1 MELYQYLVNKYGYDE
16 PILTEQ
22 LKEELNLNPNTLRQY
37 IKRLS
42 DKGLLTKVQ
51 NGIYFI
57 PKKKPMFGSAV
68 LDTDLVIRKKF
79 LEDRDRIIGYKSGT
93 NFANALGLTSQTA
106 AVATIV
112 TNNASAAKREVN
124 IYKKRFIIRKS
135 RVSVNKSN
143 YKLLQVLDLLT
154 NYEQYSEKP
163 LEAVEENILAYLG
176 DVSMSVREVKEYL
189 SAYPTKTK
197 LRVYELG
204 LFDAIARRERVIH

>member
-1 MELYQYLVNKYGYDE
+1 
-16 PILTEQ
+16 
-22 LKEELNLNPNTLRQY
+22 
-37 IKRLS
+37 
-42 DKGLLTKVQ
+42 
-51 NGIYFI
+51 
-57 PKKKPMFGSAV
+57 MFGSAV

>member
-1 MELYQYLVNKYGYDE
+1 MELYQYLLDEYGYDE

-22 LKEELNLNPNTLRQY
+22 LKEKLKLNPSTLRQY
-37 IKRLS
+37 IKRLA
-42 DKGLLTKVQ
+42 DKGLLAKVQ

-68 LDTDLVIRKKF
+68 LDTDLVVRKKF
-79 LEDRDRIIGYKSGT
+79 IEDRDRIIGYKSGT

-112 TNNASAAKREVN
+112 TNNASAAKRDVSV
-124 IYKKRFIIRKS
+124 YKKRFIIRKP
-135 RVSVNKSN
+135 RANVNKSN
-143 YKLLQVLDLLT
+143 YKLLQVLDLLN

-163 LEAVEENILAYLG
+163 LEVAKEKILSYLEG
-176 DVSMSVREVKEYL
+176 VSLNEQEVKEYL
-189 SAYPTKTK
+189 DAYPIKTK

-204 LFDAIARRERVIH
+204 LLKSISRRERVV

>member
-1 MELYQYLVNKYGYDE
+1 MELYQYLLDEYGYDE

-22 LKEELNLNPNTLRQY
+22 LKEKLQLNPSTLRQY

-42 DKGLLTKVQ
+42 DKGLLAKVQ

-68 LDTDLVIRKKF
+68 LDTDQIVRKKF
-79 LEDRDRIIGYKSGT
+79 IEDRDRIIGYKSGT

-112 TNNASAAKREVN
+112 TNNASAAKREVSV
-124 IYKKRFIIRKS
+124 YKKRFIIRKS
-135 RVSVNKSN
+135 RANVNKSN
-143 YKLLQVLDLLT
+143 YKLLQVLDLLN

-163 LEAVEENILAYLG
+163 LEVAKEKILSYLEG
-176 DVSMSVREVKEYL
+176 VSLNEQEVKGYL
-189 SAYPTKTK
+189 DAYPIKTK

-204 LFDAIARRERVIH
+204 LLDAIARRERVV

>member
-1 MELYQYLVNKYGYDE
+1 MELYQYLLDEYGYDE

-22 LKEELNLNPNTLRQY
+22 LKEDLQLNPSTLRQY

-42 DKGLLTKVQ
+42 DKGLLAKVQ

-57 PKKKPMFGSAV
+57 PKKKPMFGSAM
-68 LDTDLVIRKKF
+68 LDTDQIVRKKF
-79 LEDRDRIIGYKSGT
+79 LENRDRIIGYKSGT

-124 IYKKRFIIRKS
+124 IYKKRFIIRKP
-135 RVSVNKSN
+135 RVNVNRSN
-143 YKLLQVLDLLT
+143 YKLLQVLDLLN

-163 LEAVEENILAYLG
+163 LEAAKEKVLTYLA
-176 DVSMSVREVKEYL
+176 DVSMNEREVKGYL
-189 SAYPTKTK
+189 NAYPIKTK

-204 LFDAIARRERVIH
+204 LFDAIARRERAVQ

>member
-1 MELYQYLVNKYGYDE
+1 MELYQYLLDEYGYDE

-22 LKEELNLNPNTLRQY
+22 LKEKLKLNPSTLRQY

-42 DKGLLTKVQ
+42 DKGMLAKVQ

-68 LDTDLVIRKKF
+68 LDTDLVVRKKF
-79 LEDRDRIIGYKSGT
+79 IEDRDRIIGYKSGT

-112 TNNASAAKREVN
+112 TNNASAAKREVSV
-124 IYKKRFIIRKS
+124 YKKRFIIRKP
-135 RVSVNKSN
+135 RANVNKSN
-143 YKLLQVLDLLT
+143 YKLLQVLDLLN

-163 LEAVEENILAYLG
+163 LEVAKEKILSYLEG
-176 DVSMSVREVKEYL
+176 VSLNEQEVKEYL
-189 SAYPTKTK
+189 DAYPIKTK

-204 LFDAIARRERVIH
+204 LLKSISRRERVV

>member
-1 MELYQYLVNKYGYDE
+1 MELYQYLLDEYGYDE

-22 LKEELNLNPNTLRQY
+22 LKEELKLNPSTLRQY

-42 DKGLLTKVQ
+42 DKGLLVKVQ

-68 LDTDLVIRKKF
+68 LDTDQIVRKKF

-124 IYKKRFIIRKS
+124 VYKKRFIIRKP
-135 RVSVNKSN
+135 RVNVNKSN
-143 YKLLQVLDLLT
+143 YKLLQVLDLLN

-163 LEAVEENILAYLG
+163 LEVVKEKILSYLES
-176 DVSMSVREVKEYL
+176 VSLNEREMKEYL
-189 SAYPTKTK
+189 DVYPIKTK

-204 LFDAIARRERVIH
+204 LLDAIARRERVV

>member
-1 MELYQYLVNKYGYDE
+1 MELYDYLLNEYGYDE
-16 PILTEQ
+16 PILTDQ
-22 LKEELNLNPNTLRQY
+22 LKENVQMNPNTLRQY

-42 DKGLLTKVQ
+42 DKGLLVKVQ

-57 PKKKPMFGSAV
+57 PKKKPLFGSPV
-68 LDTDLVIRKKF
+68 LDTERIVRKKF
-79 LEDRDRIIGYKSGT
+79 LENRDEVFGYLSGT

-124 IYKKRFIIRKS
+124 IYKNRFIIRKP
-135 RVSVNKSN
+135 RVAVNKSN
-143 YKLLQVLDLLT
+143 YKVLQVLDLLN

-163 LEAVEENILAYLG
+163 LETVKEKIQTYLW
-176 DVSMSVREVKEYL
+176 DISINQQEMKEYL
-189 SAYPTKTK
+189 NAYPMKTK

-204 LFDAIARRERVIH
+204 LFDAIARRKRAV

>member
-1 MELYQYLVNKYGYDE
+1 MELYQYLLDEYGYDE

-22 LKEELNLNPNTLRQY
+22 LKEELKLNPSTLRQY

-42 DKGLLTKVQ
+42 DKGLLVKVQ

-68 LDTDLVIRKKF
+68 LDTDQVVRKKF

-112 TNNASAAKREVN
+112 TNNASAAKREVTV
-124 IYKKRFIIRKS
+124 YKKRVIIRKP
-135 RVSVNKSN
+135 RVNVNRSN
-143 YKLLQVLDLLT
+143 YKLLQVLDLLN

-163 LEAVEENILAYLG
+163 LEVAKEKILSYLEG
-176 DVSMSVREVKEYL
+176 LSLNEQEVKEYL
-189 SAYPTKTK
+189 DEYPIKTK

-204 LFDAIARRERVIH
+204 LLDAIARRERVV

>member
-1 MELYQYLVNKYGYDE
+1 MELYQYLLDEYGYDE

-22 LKEELNLNPNTLRQY
+22 LKEKLKLNPSTLRQY

-42 DKGLLTKVQ
+42 DKGMLAKVQ

-68 LDTDLVIRKKF
+68 LDTDLVVRKKF
-79 LEDRDRIIGYKSGT
+79 IEDRDRIIGYKSGT

-112 TNNASAAKREVN
+112 TNNASAAKRDVSV
-124 IYKKRFIIRKS
+124 YKKRFIIRKP
-135 RVSVNKSN
+135 RANVNKSN
-143 YKLLQVLDLLT
+143 YKLLQVLDLLN

-163 LEAVEENILAYLG
+163 LEVAKEKILSYLEG
-176 DVSMSVREVKEYL
+176 VSLNEQEVKEYL
-189 SAYPTKTK
+189 DAYPIKTK

-204 LFDAIARRERVIH
+204 LLDAIARRERVV

>member
-1 MELYQYLVNKYGYDE
+1 MELYQYLLDEYGYDE

-22 LKEELNLNPNTLRQY
+22 LKDELKLNPSTLRQY
-37 IKRLS
+37 VKRLS

-68 LDTDLVIRKKF
+68 LDTDQVVRKKF

-106 AVATIV
+106 AVETIV

-124 IYKKRFIIRKS
+124 IYKKRFIIRKP
-135 RVSVNKSN
+135 RVKVNRSN
-143 YKLLQVLDLLT
+143 YKLLQVLDLLN

-163 LEAVEENILAYLG
+163 LEAAKEKILTYLE
-176 DVSMSVREVKEYL
+176 DISMNEWEVKGYL
-189 SAYPTKTK
+189 SAYPIKTK

-204 LFDAIARRERVIH
+204 LFDAIARRERAV

>member
-1 MELYQYLVNKYGYDE
+1 MELYQYLLDEYGYDE

-22 LKEELNLNPNTLRQY
+22 LKEKLKLNPSTLRQY

-42 DKGLLTKVQ
+42 DKGLLAKVQ

-68 LDTDLVIRKKF
+68 LDTDQIVRKKF
-79 LEDRDRIIGYKSGT
+79 LEDRDCIIGYKSGT

-112 TNNASAAKREVN
+112 TNHASAAKREVN
-124 IYKKRFIIRKS
+124 IYKKRFIIRKP
-135 RVSVNKSN
+135 RVNVNKSN
-143 YKLLQVLDLLT
+143 YKLLQVLDLLN

-163 LEAVEENILAYLG
+163 IEMVKEKILSYLEGLSLNE
-176 DVSMSVREVKEYL
+176 REVKEYL
-189 SAYPTKTK
+189 DVYPIKTK

-204 LFDAIARRERVIH
+204 LLDAIARRERVV

>member
-1 MELYQYLVNKYGYDE
+1 MKLYQYLLDEYGYDE

-22 LKEELNLNPNTLRQY
+22 LKEELKLNPSTLRQY

-42 DKGLLTKVQ
+42 DKGLLAKVQ

-68 LDTDLVIRKKF
+68 LDTDQIVRKKF
-79 LEDRDRIIGYKSGT
+79 LEDRGCIFGYKSGT

-112 TNNASAAKREVN
+112 TNNASSAKREVN
-124 IYKKRFIIRKS
+124 VYKKRVIIRKP
-135 RVSVNKSN
+135 RVNVNKSN
-143 YKLLQVLDLLT
+143 YKLLQVLDLLN

-163 LEAVEENILAYLG
+163 LEVAKGKFLSYLEG
-176 DVSMSVREVKEYL
+176 VSLNEREVKEYL
-189 SAYPTKTK
+189 DAYPIKTK

-204 LFDAIARRERVIH
+204 LLDAIARRERVV

>member
-1 MELYQYLVNKYGYDE
+1 MELYQYLLDEYGYDE

-22 LKEELNLNPNTLRQY
+22 LKEKLKLNPSTLRQY

-42 DKGLLTKVQ
+42 DKGMLAKVQ

-68 LDTDLVIRKKF
+68 LDTDLVVRKKF
-79 LEDRDRIIGYKSGT
+79 IEDRDRIIGYKSGT

-112 TNNASAAKREVN
+112 TNNASAAKRDVSV
-124 IYKKRFIIRKS
+124 YKKRFIIRKP
-135 RVSVNKSN
+135 RANVNKSN
-143 YKLLQVLDLLT
+143 YKLLQVLDLLN

-163 LEAVEENILAYLG
+163 LEVAKEKILSYLEG
-176 DVSMSVREVKEYL
+176 VSLNEQEVKEYL
-189 SAYPTKTK
+189 DAYPIKTK

-204 LFDAIARRERVIH
+204 LLKSISRRERVV

>member
-1 MELYQYLVNKYGYDE
+1 MELYQYLLDEYGYDE

-22 LKEELNLNPNTLRQY
+22 LKEKLQLNPSTLRQY
-37 IKRLS
+37 IKRLA
-42 DKGLLTKVQ
+42 DKGLLAKVQ

-68 LDTDLVIRKKF
+68 LDTDQVVRKKF
-79 LEDRDRIIGYKSGT
+79 IEDRDRIIGYKSGT

-112 TNNASAAKREVN
+112 TNNASAAKREVSV
-124 IYKKRFIIRKS
+124 YKKRFIIRKP
-135 RVSVNKSN
+135 RANVNKSN
-143 YKLLQVLDLLT
+143 YKLLQVLDLLN

-163 LEAVEENILAYLG
+163 LEVAKEKILSYLEG
-176 DVSMSVREVKEYL
+176 VSLNEQEVKEYL
-189 SAYPTKTK
+189 DAYPIKTK

-204 LFDAIARRERVIH
+204 LLDAIARRERVV

>member
-1 MELYQYLVNKYGYDE
+1 MELYQYLLDEYGYDE

-22 LKEELNLNPNTLRQY
+22 LKEKLQLNPSTLRQY
-37 IKRLS
+37 IKRLA
-42 DKGLLTKVQ
+42 DKGLLAKVQ

-68 LDTDLVIRKKF
+68 LDTDQIMRKKF
-79 LEDRDRIIGYKSGT
+79 IEDRDRIIGYKSGT

-112 TNNASAAKREVN
+112 TNNASAAKREVSV
-124 IYKKRFIIRKS
+124 YKKRFIIRKP
-135 RVSVNKSN
+135 RANVNKSN
-143 YKLLQVLDLLT
+143 YKLLQVLDLLN

-163 LEAVEENILAYLG
+163 LEVAKEKILSYLEG
-176 DVSMSVREVKEYL
+176 VSLNEQEVKEYL
-189 SAYPTKTK
+189 EAYPIKTK

-204 LFDAIARRERVIH
+204 LLDAIARRERVV